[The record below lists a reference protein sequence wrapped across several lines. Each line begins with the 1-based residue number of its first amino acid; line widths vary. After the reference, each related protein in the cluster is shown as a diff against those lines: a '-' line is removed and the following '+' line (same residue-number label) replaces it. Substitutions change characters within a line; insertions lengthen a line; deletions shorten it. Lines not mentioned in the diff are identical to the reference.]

1 MDKSNAKKPGKME
14 RSKVVSP
21 YLLRRL
27 RSVDQVIE
35 ERQRGSA
42 QSVRWE
48 AAGNENQTQKAKL
61 QSL

>member
-35 ERQRGSA
+35 ERQRGTA

-48 AAGNENQTQKAKL
+48 AASSESLNPRSKL

>member
-1 MDKSNAKKPGKME
+1 ME

-35 ERQRGSA
+35 ERQRGTA
-42 QSVRWE
+42 QTARWE
-48 AAGNENQTQKAKL
+48 AAGSENLTRKAKL